1 MKISYQSMTIQG
13 QKDSNAEIF
22 WNFGKITLKCF
33 SDLLRT
39 ERIMSRTAPVVVF
52 KISQYLDTLIPYLIV
67 NTRSKFFKTNTSQV
81 ILHKFTFH
89 KNNFFIPEV
98 QGTSKQA
105 IVSLPKGLWPSWLY
119 VLTPFPLFSK

>member
-1 MKISYQSMTIQG
+1 MAMSYNSMT
-13 QKDSNAEIF
+13 
-22 WNFGKITLKCF
+22 KITLKCF
-33 SDLLRT
+33 PIFKGQKASCQEPHRLL
-39 ERIMSRTAPVVVF
+39 F

-105 IVSLPKGLWPSWLY
+105 IVFLPKGL
-119 VLTPFPLFSK
+119 